1 MSKIRKAQAYYLDIK
16 NKKKYFPSNVLN
28 WQLLGKFLGQVPNV
42 IGENQARFFCEKR
55 HQKTKEFLKLH
66 FDEFVENYNFTQ
78 DNLEN
83 KKIIWTLWWQG
94 YDNAPEIVKYC
105 LDNMKK
111 LAHENGFEFYCLD
124 ESTFERYVKIPEYL
138 KLKIKKGYISIANIS
153 DMIRVCLLSQYGG
166 TWIDSTVFIHSSF
179 KWDNFSKS
187 YFTIK
192 TGEMTDY
199 SPNVSK
205 NRWKTFLLSGN
216 SSLYEFTR
224 DFFFEYF
231 KKFDYVIDYLLIDY
245 IFDIAFD
252 TNAEIKKQMLE
263 LESTNLNLFWL
274 ESHFSEKFDRN
285 IWKHISENTKIFK
298 TTYKLDTKI
307 KCDSENYYSALIKS
321 KLK

>member
-1 MSKIRKAQAYYLDIK
+1 MSNIRKAQAYYLDIK
-16 NKKKYFPSNVLN
+16 NKKKYFPSKVLN
-28 WQLLGKFLGQVPNV
+28 WQLLGKFLGQMPKI

-55 HQKTKEFLKLH
+55 HQKTKEFLIQH
-66 FDEFVENYNFTQ
+66 FDEFIENYNFTQ
-78 DNLEN
+78 DNIEN
-83 KKIIWTLWWQG
+83 NKIIWTLWWQG

-124 ESTFERYVKIPEYL
+124 ESTFEHYVKIPDDL
-138 KLKIKKGYISIANIS
+138 KLKIKKGHISVANTS
-153 DMIRVCLLSQYGG
+153 DIIRVCLLAQYGG

-216 SSLYEFTR
+216 SSLFAFTR

-274 ESHFSEKFDRN
+274 ESHLGDEFDQKVWDN
-285 IWKHISENTKIFK
+285 ITETTKAFK
-298 TTYKLDTKI
+298 TTYKLSGKI
-307 KCDSENYYSALIKS
+307 KSNKNNFYS
-321 KLK
+321 KLIDGKL

>member
-1 MSKIRKAQAYYLDIK
+1 M
-16 NKKKYFPSNVLN
+16 
-28 WQLLGKFLGQVPNV
+28 GQVPKV

-83 KKIIWTLWWQG
+83 NKIIWILWWQG

-105 LDNMKK
+105 LD
-111 LAHENGFEFYCLD
+111 
-124 ESTFERYVKIPEYL
+124 ESTFDCYVQIPEYL
-138 KLKIKKGYISIANIS
+138 KLKIKKGHISIANIS

-216 SSLYEFTR
+216 S
-224 DFFFEYF
+224 
-231 KKFDYVIDYLLIDY
+231 
-245 IFDIAFD
+245 
-252 TNAEIKKQMLE
+252 
-263 LESTNLNLFWL
+263 
-274 ESHFSEKFDRN
+274 
-285 IWKHISENTKIFK
+285 
-298 TTYKLDTKI
+298 
-307 KCDSENYYSALIKS
+307 
-321 KLK
+321 

>member
-111 LAHENGFEFYCLD
+111 LAHEMVLN
-124 ESTFERYVKIPEYL
+124 
-138 KLKIKKGYISIANIS
+138 
-153 DMIRVCLLSQYGG
+153 
-166 TWIDSTVFIHSSF
+166 FI
-179 KWDNFSKS
+179 
-187 YFTIK
+187 
-192 TGEMTDY
+192 
-199 SPNVSK
+199 V
-205 NRWKTFLLSGN
+205 
-216 SSLYEFTR
+216 
-224 DFFFEYF
+224 
-231 KKFDYVIDYLLIDY
+231 
-245 IFDIAFD
+245 
-252 TNAEIKKQMLE
+252 
-263 LESTNLNLFWL
+263 
-274 ESHFSEKFDRN
+274 
-285 IWKHISENTKIFK
+285 
-298 TTYKLDTKI
+298 
-307 KCDSENYYSALIKS
+307 
-321 KLK
+321 